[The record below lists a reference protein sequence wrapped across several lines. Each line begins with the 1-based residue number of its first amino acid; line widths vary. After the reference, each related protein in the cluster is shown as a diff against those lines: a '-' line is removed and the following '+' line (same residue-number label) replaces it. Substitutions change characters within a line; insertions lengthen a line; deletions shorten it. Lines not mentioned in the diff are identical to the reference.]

1 MGAPTALLLLFLATT
16 VLLPTV
22 TSFVILPY
30 VQIDYAYYFRL
41 AQCQAKCTQKYG
53 IAGKLSLNDGSTT
66 EQWDNTSED
75 MQQCALGCEQ
85 PRKGVRARSLPSAR
99 IDGTKFWDQSAAAA
113 LAEKSSSSSPIS
125 RVNLLC
131 QNVAPLEKS
140 GFADSIEGL
149 IGVEMAKHVGPVRLL
164 LQWKHRQVMQ
174 GVVIDG
180 GASITAS
187 IESSPIFKVE
197 GMQPGTQYLFTVT
210 AIGPN
215 GKLGEAVSSQWFEAI
230 HTEKTPDGAVTTRSG
245 HSASL
250 GVTAM
255 LSWTR
260 AHIDSCHYRVTVKN
274 ATHTDKRDVTID
286 TSPGLLLTHLEM
298 DSEYEIAVA
307 SSDVVATPFP
317 RPLVFLLKTYT
328 CAQIFGRGSLQCPPE
343 PVDELV
349 VSVRPNGTA
358 HIAWKPSADASQV
371 LTYEILAQPIAPC
384 DAPPNHIFL
393 NAASSSA
400 QLQLGETRPCEYA
413 IRVTNYDLVGRDSSR
428 ETRVVMP
435 MAGKLFSANV
445 DGLIAAGAATFLVLF
460 LLLTCKCCMSC
471 RGRRNERVHGWKGVR
486 LRIDCG
492 EIRVFIHGENSTSI
506 STLAKMKSN
515 MGESRD
521 YLFVDQ
527 DALMFAQ
534 AQRCQA
540 NRRRFV
546 CAILA
551 FIVTATLMSV
561 FYLTTDEPLF
571 DRSAPDL
578 SEAALLAKHA
588 PHFVQFTRRF
598 NKQYESEDH
607 AQVALKNYAKQMEEV
622 ERLNEGLDVPQYGE
636 NEMSDWSDEEFA
648 KTLLPLDFYETMRSI
663 NEEEDEEFIS
673 RMPKNLQRAL
683 VESPKYDH
691 FDWRAYNVVTPV
703 KAQGKC
709 GSCWA
714 FAATAT
720 VESAWLIKNPQDT
733 RILSEQTL
741 LDCDLSNDACG
752 GGDEDKAFRF
762 IHRQGLAYLA
772 DYPYVAHR
780 QNNCLA
786 DSFRNRTK
794 IDVAYFLNPDE
805 KSMIDWLTNFGP
817 VNIGMSV
824 IQPMRSWNSSEIFYP
839 TKEQCKNEVIG
850 LHAMLIVG
858 YGTSDAG
865 VPYWIIKNSWGQSYG
880 TEGGFIYYRRGV
892 NACFVEDEPVGILA

>member
-1 MGAPTALLLLFLATT
+1 
-16 VLLPTV
+16 
-22 TSFVILPY
+22 
-30 VQIDYAYYFRL
+30 
-41 AQCQAKCTQKYG
+41 
-53 IAGKLSLNDGSTT
+53 
-66 EQWDNTSED
+66 
-75 MQQCALGCEQ
+75 
-85 PRKGVRARSLPSAR
+85 
-99 IDGTKFWDQSAAAA
+99 
-113 LAEKSSSSSPIS
+113 
-125 RVNLLC
+125 
-131 QNVAPLEKS
+131 
-140 GFADSIEGL
+140 
-149 IGVEMAKHVGPVRLL
+149 
-164 LQWKHRQVMQ
+164 
-174 GVVIDG
+174 
-180 GASITAS
+180 
-187 IESSPIFKVE
+187 
-197 GMQPGTQYLFTVT
+197 
-210 AIGPN
+210 
-215 GKLGEAVSSQWFEAI
+215 
-230 HTEKTPDGAVTTRSG
+230 
-245 HSASL
+245 
-250 GVTAM
+250 
-255 LSWTR
+255 
-260 AHIDSCHYRVTVKN
+260 
-274 ATHTDKRDVTID
+274 
-286 TSPGLLLTHLEM
+286 
-298 DSEYEIAVA
+298 
-307 SSDVVATPFP
+307 
-317 RPLVFLLKTYT
+317 
-328 CAQIFGRGSLQCPPE
+328 
-343 PVDELV
+343 
-349 VSVRPNGTA
+349 
-358 HIAWKPSADASQV
+358 
-371 LTYEILAQPIAPC
+371 
-384 DAPPNHIFL
+384 
-393 NAASSSA
+393 
-400 QLQLGETRPCEYA
+400 
-413 IRVTNYDLVGRDSSR
+413 
-428 ETRVVMP
+428 
-435 MAGKLFSANV
+435 
-445 DGLIAAGAATFLVLF
+445 
-460 LLLTCKCCMSC
+460 
-471 RGRRNERVHGWKGVR
+471 
-486 LRIDCG
+486 
-492 EIRVFIHGENSTSI
+492 
-506 STLAKMKSN
+506 MKSN
-515 MGESRD
+515 IGESRD

-551 FIVTATLMSV
+551 FIVTATLMTV
-561 FYLTTDEPLF
+561 FYLTIDEPLF
-571 DRSAPDL
+571 DRSAPQL
-578 SEAALLAKHA
+578 SESALLAKHA

-598 NKQYESEDH
+598 NKQYETEDH
-607 AQVALKNYAKQMEEV
+607 AQTALKNYAKQMEEV

-648 KTLLPLDFYETMRSI
+648 KTLLPLDFYETMRTI

-673 RMPKNLQRAL
+673 RMPRNLQRALVESPKYDHFDWRAYNVVTPVKAQGKCGSCWAFAATATVESAWLIKNPQDTRILSEQTLLDCDLSNDACGGGDEDKAFRFIHRQGLAYLADYPYVAHRQNNCLADSFRNRTKIDVAYFLNPDEKSMIDWLTNFGPVNIGMSVIQPMRSWNSSEIFYPTKEQCKNETQRLSPTQANMKSNIGESRDYLFVDQDALMFAQAQRCQANRRRFVCAILAFIVTATLMSVFYLTIDEPLFDRSAPQLSEAALLAKHAPHFVQFTRRFNKQYETEDHAQTALKNYAKQMEEVERLNEGLDVPQYGENEMSDWSDEEFAKTLLPLGFYETMRTINEEEDEEFISRMPRNLQRAL

-865 VPYWIIKNSWGQSYG
+865 VPYWIIKNSWGQAPLNLIFVNSNIR
-880 TEGGFIYYRRGV
+880 TEQREDSSTT
-892 NACFVEDEPVGILA
+892 VEESTLVS